1 MLVVLPLPL
10 SHCSC
15 AAWTVP
21 SPHHCGVPVTLW
33 QLVLHREQL
42 VVDGYGHTVLVVLLL
57 PLSHCSGDSTAPLPQ
72 LACRQSFPLQPLVQV
87 VVTPPLQTPPAQV

>member
-1 MLVVLPLPL
+1 M
-10 SHCSC
+10 
-15 AAWTVP
+15 P
-21 SPHHCGVPVTLW
+21 SPQYCAVPGTLW

-42 VVDGYGHTVLVVLLL
+42 VVDGYGHTVLVVVLL